1 MRNIPIGE
9 VLKEYGYIN
18 DEQLNVA
25 LEAQKS
31 NRSKRLGQHLIDLG
45 FVSEYQMLEAL
56 SDKLAE
62 PLIELSEIKVDIDA
76 VQKIPRAMAD
86 KYNIIAI
93 DLTDQQL
100 TIVTSDPLNYYGIE
114 DVRLVTGMHLNV
126 CLATKAEISK
136 AIDRYY
142 NDVAALD
149 IADDI
154 KLNTIVVEDTL
165 DLFNESED
173 DTPVVKLV
181 NTLLSR
187 GYVNNASDI
196 HIEPFEDKVIIRMRV
211 DGMLVDYL
219 TLQKNIQNSLIVR
232 IKILS
237 NLDIAEKRL
246 PQDGHFVGRVEGL
259 ELNMRVSVIPT
270 VFGEKIVMR
279 YLNSNTPITRSDTY
293 GMTLDNYNKIESM
306 INMPHG
312 IIYVTGPT
320 GSGKTT
326 TLYMLLESI
335 SKRQINISTIE
346 DPVEK
351 NLPRIN
357 QTQVNNMA
365 GLTFEVG
372 LRSLMRQDPD
382 IIMVGETRDAETAEI
397 SVRAAITGHLV
408 LSTLHTNDA
417 VSAIVRLEDMG
428 VEPYLVANSLVGVV
442 AQRLVRTI
450 CPKCKEEVPAK
461 ASDKIAVGEDVKD
474 FDMALRS
481 AMREDPDVILVGE
494 MRDYE
499 TISAVITL
507 AETGHLVF
515 STLHTIG
522 AAKTIDRII
531 DIFPQHKQAQVRT
544 QLSGVLNAVIT
555 QTLLPHASGIGR
567 VAAVEIMRANDA
579 VRNLIRDNK
588 GHQINSVIQT
598 GKKEGMISLNHA
610 LANLVREGKIT
621 LDTAKKCASDIS
633 EFKQYLQ

>member
-100 TIVTSDPLNYYGIE
+100 TIVTSDPLNFYGIE

-154 KLNTIVVEDTL
+154 KLNTIVVEDIL

>member
-154 KLNTIVVEDTL
+154 KLNTIVVEDIL

>member
-1 MRNIPIGE
+1 
-9 VLKEYGYIN
+9 
-18 DEQLNVA
+18 
-25 LEAQKS
+25 
-31 NRSKRLGQHLIDLG
+31 
-45 FVSEYQMLEAL
+45 MLEAL

-100 TIVTSDPLNYYGIE
+100 TIVTSDPLNFYGIE

-126 CLATKAEISK
+126 CLATKAEVSK

-211 DGMLVDYL
+211 DVMLVNYL
-219 TLQKNIQNSLIVR
+219 KIQKNIQNSLIVR

-293 GMTLDNYNKIESM
+293 NK
-306 INMPHG
+306 
-312 IIYVTGPT
+312 
-320 GSGKTT
+320 
-326 TLYMLLESI
+326 
-335 SKRQINISTIE
+335 
-346 DPVEK
+346 
-351 NLPRIN
+351 
-357 QTQVNNMA
+357 
-365 GLTFEVG
+365 
-372 LRSLMRQDPD
+372 
-382 IIMVGETRDAETAEI
+382 
-397 SVRAAITGHLV
+397 
-408 LSTLHTNDA
+408 
-417 VSAIVRLEDMG
+417 
-428 VEPYLVANSLVGVV
+428 
-442 AQRLVRTI
+442 
-450 CPKCKEEVPAK
+450 
-461 ASDKIAVGEDVKD
+461 
-474 FDMALRS
+474 
-481 AMREDPDVILVGE
+481 
-494 MRDYE
+494 
-499 TISAVITL
+499 
-507 AETGHLVF
+507 
-515 STLHTIG
+515 
-522 AAKTIDRII
+522 
-531 DIFPQHKQAQVRT
+531 
-544 QLSGVLNAVIT
+544 
-555 QTLLPHASGIGR
+555 
-567 VAAVEIMRANDA
+567 
-579 VRNLIRDNK
+579 
-588 GHQINSVIQT
+588 
-598 GKKEGMISLNHA
+598 
-610 LANLVREGKIT
+610 
-621 LDTAKKCASDIS
+621 
-633 EFKQYLQ
+633 

>member
-100 TIVTSDPLNYYGIE
+100 TIVTSDPLNFYGIE

-320 GSGKTT
+320 GCGKTT

>member
-100 TIVTSDPLNYYGIE
+100 TIVTSDPLNFYGIE

-126 CLATKAEISK
+126 CLATKAEVSK

-320 GSGKTT
+320 GSGKST
-326 TLYMLLESI
+326 TLAAMIDLVNKQRNCHIL
-335 SKRQINISTIE
+335 TIE
-346 DPVEK
+346 DPIEYVYK
-351 NLPRIN
+351 QKQALIHQR
-357 QTQVNNMA
+357 
-365 GLTFEVG
+365 
-372 LRSLMRQDPD
+372 
-382 IIMVGETRDAETAEI
+382 EI
-397 SVRAAITGHLV
+397 
-408 LSTLHTNDA
+408 
-417 VSAIVRLEDMG
+417 
-428 VEPYLVANSLVGVV
+428 
-442 AQRLVRTI
+442 
-450 CPKCKEEVPAK
+450 
-461 ASDKIAVGEDVKD
+461 GEDVKD